1 MRRFVEVTVILHK
14 SNTYGC
20 YDVKY
25 KRLIDLN
32 LISSIYDS
40 KECVIEFEDEQYFY
54 VTKESYEAV
63 RKELLVTEELQSDSN
78 NLESQ
83 CKGKTTD
90 RVVEKLCELQ
100 NDHSCTIR
108 AMHDLLLWLRNPKD
122 RELSVLLDVNDEDLR
137 TLFETCCNEAKRL
150 NARISE
156 LEEEVKIMT
165 EPKKY
170 Q

>member
-1 MRRFVEVTVILHK
+1 MRRFFEVTVISHK
-14 SNTYGC
+14 SNTYGR

-32 LISSIYDS
+32 LVSSIYDS
-40 KECVIEFEDEQYFY
+40 KECVIELEDEQDFY

-100 NDHSCTIR
+100 NDHTWAMQAIGNLLFILKQSDDR
-108 AMHDLLLWLRNPKD
+108 APK
-122 RELSVLLDVNDEDLR
+122 VLLNCCDKDMEA
-137 TLFETCCNEAKRL
+137 LFNECFKA
-150 NARISE
+150 ARA
-156 LEEEVKIMT
+156 
-165 EPKKY
+165 
-170 Q
+170 QA